1 MSLGE
6 EKVKLRSVEVGESYS
21 VSEIAYSGEINFVSE
36 IRLRRDEDLFPP
48 CFATLTASLR
58 KRYLEEQGIF
68 F

>member
-36 IRLRRDEDLFPP
+36 IRLSRDEDLFP
-48 CFATLTASLR
+48 S
-58 KRYLEEQGIF
+58 G
-68 F
+68 